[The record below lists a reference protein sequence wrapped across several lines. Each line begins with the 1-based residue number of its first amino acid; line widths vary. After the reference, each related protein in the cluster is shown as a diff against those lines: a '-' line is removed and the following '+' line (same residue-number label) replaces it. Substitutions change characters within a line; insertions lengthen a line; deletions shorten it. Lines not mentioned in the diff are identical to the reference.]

1 MAVIDSAR
9 WAVGAFTPTE
19 SRALRLL
26 DQAMFEPVAGS
37 NIDKVAAD
45 RVRTVV
51 AQMEGRSLDPGFV
64 DELTVRARQYVR
76 QRITPNHSRHTAAAR
91 RDRRQLRA
99 SRAGAR
105 RTVASHQA
113 GAADGTG
120 RPSQPRRSG
129 SGDRPERA
137 DRVERPGREA
147 SFQGDRLDLELN
159 RAAAEQLI
167 AALGRGGLARIA
179 VKLPDG
185 RDLELQV
192 RPPQRLADRDDP
204 TPRVDVAGDLDR
216 HVDARRVLA
225 ATTRSL
231 LGSLTREQLAGR
243 APVDL
248 QLVAEARAD
257 QALAELKAAGADP
270 AWLEQLRARAVTAGR
285 TRLADDAAAL
295 RTRFQRMTAAAGED
309 AAWDALQPRPDRAAA
324 TADDGQDE
332 RGDREQDT
340 PEAGPAAAGRPRR
353 MAGVRAR
360 LAADPG
366 PRPVVPVRRPA
377 ELTLANAGRGAGGRS
392 L

>member
-19 SRALRLL
+19 ARALRLL
-26 DQAMFEPVAGS
+26 DQAMFEPVTGS

-45 RVRTVV
+45 RVRTVL
-51 AQMEGRSLDPGFV
+51 AQLEGRSLDPGFV

-76 QRITPNHSRHTAAAR
+76 QRITPNHSRHTQAAR
-91 RDRRQLRA
+91 RDRRQLRTN
-99 SRAGAR
+99 RAATR

-113 GAADGTG
+113 GAAAGTDRPSTLG
-120 RPSQPRRSG
+120 RPG
-129 SGDRPERA
+129 SGDRPQRA

-159 RAAAEQLI
+159 RAAAEQLV

-216 HVDARRVLA
+216 HGDARRVLA

-248 QLVAEARAD
+248 VAEARAD
-257 QALAELKAAGADP
+257 QALAELKTAGADP
-270 AWLEQLRARAVTAGR
+270 AWLEQLRTRAVTAGR

-295 RTRFQRMTAAAGED
+295 RTRFQRMTAAASED
-309 AAWDALQPRPDRAAA
+309 AAWDALQPRPDRTA
-324 TADDGQDE
+324 TTSRGDDGRTE
-332 RGDREQDT
+332 PAQDT
-340 PEAGPAAAGRPRR
+340 PDAEPVAPGRPRR
-353 MAGVRAR
+353 LAGVRAH
-360 LAADPG
+360 LAADPA
-366 PRPVVPVRRPA
+366 PRPVVPTRRPA
-377 ELTLANAGRGAGGRS
+377 ELTLSAAGRGEGGRS

>member
-1 MAVIDSAR
+1 VTVAAVIDQAR
-9 WAVGAFTPTE
+9 WAAGLHTRTE
-19 SRALRLL
+19 ARALRLL
-26 DQAMFEPVAGS
+26 DRTMWEPVTGS
-37 NIDKVAAD
+37 NVERVAAD
-45 RVRTVV
+45 RVRMVV
-51 AQMEGRSLDPGFV
+51 EQLDRPLDDAFV
-64 DELTVRARQYVR
+64 DELTVRARQSVR
-76 QRITPNHSRHTAAAR
+76 QRISMSHSRQTRAAR

-99 SRAGAR
+99 QRAAAR
-105 RTVASHQA
+105 RTVAAHQ
-113 GAADGTG
+113 TG
-120 RPSQPRRSG
+120 RTGPPAEGEVGGAPPNRRRG
-129 SGDRPERA
+129 G
-137 DRVERPGREA
+137 VEVGREA

-159 RAAAEQLI
+159 RAAVEQLV

-204 TPRVDVAGDLDR
+204 IPRVDVAGDLDR
-216 HVDARRVLA
+216 HADARRVLA

-231 LGSLTREQLAGR
+231 LGALTREQLAGR

-309 AAWDALQPRPDRAAA
+309 AAWNALQPRADRTSAAG
-324 TADDGQDE
+324 TDRGEDGRDGSRHDE
-332 RGDREQDT
+332 
-340 PEAGPAAAGRPRR
+340 PAAGPEGPARPRR
-353 MAGVRAR
+353 LAGVRAR
-360 LAADPG
+360 LATDPP
-366 PRPVVPVRRPA
+366 PRPVEPTRRPA
-377 ELTLANAGRGAGGRS
+377 ELTLTAAARTDGGRS